1 MAKTVP
7 RTELNLWRA
16 FLGEAKANRLYTAYA
31 VKALEEGKPEVAQV
45 FLEAAGAETAHAI
58 SHLRTLGAIG
68 TTEENLRRVL
78 LDEAYEIASMYPRMI
93 QEAMEEG
100 RPDAVATFTMAWERE
115 QHHLRIFREAAQRL
129 GLQVPDL
136 PPPPSPVGHPRA
148 WPVPARVAERA
159 RQEVGGERA
168 RLATLTRI
176 REVVF
181 GAQDGLLSTVT
192 LLAGVFGALTERHI
206 VVVAG
211 LASALAGMFSM
222 AVGSYLGS
230 QAEKE
235 VIQAEI
241 AREKEEMERSP
252 AEEMAE
258 LVEIYRAQ
266 GMGEEAAVSLA
277 QQTAQD
283 KRLWLRTLL
292 EGELGITPEVA
303 HASPLKDALAMGLSY
318 ILAALVPLAP
328 YVLLQGLPALAA
340 SLAGAGLVLF
350 AIGAA
355 KSRWTRRNP
364 ILSGLQVL
372 LLSTLGGLAGYGL
385 GTLLPGVLGIPA
397 AGG

>member
-1 MAKTVP
+1 
-7 RTELNLWRA
+7 
-16 FLGEAKANRLYTAYA
+16 
-31 VKALEEGKPEVAQV
+31 
-45 FLEAAGAETAHAI
+45 
-58 SHLRTLGAIG
+58 
-68 TTEENLRRVL
+68 
-78 LDEAYEIASMYPRMI
+78 
-93 QEAMEEG
+93 
-100 RPDAVATFTMAWERE
+100 
-115 QHHLRIFREAAQRL
+115 
-129 GLQVPDL
+129 
-136 PPPPSPVGHPRA
+136 
-148 WPVPARVAERA
+148 
-159 RQEVGGERA
+159 
-168 RLATLTRI
+168 LTRI

-181 GAQDGLLSTVT
+181 GAQDGLLSMVT

-372 LLSTLGGLAGYGL
+372 LLGTLGGLAGYGL